1 MTQETEK
8 NINEAIN
15 WLQQTGSAI
24 QNFASEQ
31 SPIYFRE
38 VVEWVFWSSALSGGL
53 GIVLV
58 ILGIVGAFKMKS
70 WIDKIENHPSYTF
83 NIFATLLLLIF
94 GTVLSCRQ
102 IPNAIKAKVAPRMVL
117 IEHLTELRK

>member
-38 VVEWVFWSSALSGGL
+38 VVEWTFWYSALCGGL
-53 GIVLV
+53 GLVLV
-58 ILGIVGAFKMKS
+58 TLGIVGAFKMKS
-70 WIDKIENHPSYTF
+70 WIDKVGGHPSYTF
-83 NIFATLLLLIF
+83 NIFGTFLLLIF
-94 GTVLSCRQ
+94 GIFLTCEH
-102 IPNAIKAKVAPRMVL
+102 IPNAIKAKVAPRTVL
-117 IEHLTELRK
+117 IEHLNGLRK

>member
-15 WLQQTGSAI
+15 WLQQTGSTI

-38 VVEWVFWSSALSGGL
+38 VVEWEFWYSALSGGL

-58 ILGIVGAFKMKS
+58 TLGIVGAFKMKS
-70 WIDKIENHPSYTF
+70 WIEKVEDHPPYIF
-83 NIFATLLLLIF
+83 NMIATLLLLAF
-94 GTVLSCRQ
+94 GLGLICNE

-117 IEHLTELRK
+117 IEHLTKLRK

>member
-1 MTQETEK
+1 MTQETET

-15 WLQQTGSAI
+15 WLQQTGSTI

-38 VVEWVFWSSALSGGL
+38 VVEWAFWYSALCGGL

-58 ILGIVGAFKMKS
+58 TLGIVGAFKMKS
-70 WIDKIENHPSYTF
+70 WIDKVEDQPSYLFNMISTF
-83 NIFATLLLLIF
+83 LSLAFGIGLIC
-94 GTVLSCRQ
+94 TE

-117 IEHLTELRK
+117 IEHLTGLRK

>member
-1 MTQETEK
+1 MTQETET

-15 WLQQTGSAI
+15 WLQQTGSTI

-38 VVEWVFWSSALSGGL
+38 VVEWAFWYSALCGGL
-53 GIVLV
+53 GIVL
-58 ILGIVGAFKMKS
+58 IALGIVGAFKMKS
-70 WIDKIENHPSYTF
+70 WIEKVEDQPPY
-83 NIFATLLLLIF
+83 LLNIF
-94 GTVLSCRQ
+94 GTFVLLILGICLTCEH

-117 IEHLTELRK
+117 IEHLTGLRK